1 MWIYQASKPN
11 KHAVY
16 AKRLNSALCIV
27 CFLLPSCF
35 TCNGMLNCSCYCCC
49 NCCCYPSYCIVS
61 LFASYLDFL
70 SIAPARY
77 ISFSFVACSL
87 NARVILSSSHS
98 LHPHFSISLR
108 SLLSFWD
115 ESHPKLFPNL
125 SSSGDLYASCE
136 LEDRSKSIISSDHVS
151 SYQSVNHQSPLT
163 LEIEM

>member
-1 MWIYQASKPN
+1 MPY
-11 KHAVY
+11 Y
-16 AKRLNSALCIV
+16 AKRLRPCASFASFYLRVLHVMEC
-27 CFLLPSCF
+27 
-35 TCNGMLNCSCYCCC
+35 CSCYCCC

-125 SSSGDLYASCE
+125 SSSGDL
-136 LEDRSKSIISSDHVS
+136 
-151 SYQSVNHQSPLT
+151 
-163 LEIEM
+163 

>member
-11 KHAVY
+11 KHAVLRK
-16 AKRLNSALCIV
+16 ASSALCIV

-87 NARVILSSSHS
+87 NALSSSHS

-136 LEDRSKSIISSDHVS
+136 LKDHSKSIISLDHVS